1 MKQFQF
7 TFCFLLPF
15 LLTMSLN
22 PSWAVFHVFMPKLLW
37 PVKMFYD
44 SLNKE
49 PSETLLEMQ
58 KVTSIL
64 APLSQNK
71 TKGKK
76 KEKEWKREFLK
87 REKMAHSPPAC
98 QSRRLTYCFLP
109 FSLFLFP
116 PLPCT
121 PSSLFSLSI
130 PSLFSS
136 CVFFSCSAL
145 VTNEHLSVL

>member
-7 TFCFLLPF
+7 TFCFLPPF

-22 PSWAVFHVFMPKLLW
+22 GSWAVFHVFMPKLLW

-49 PSETLLEMQ
+49 PSEMPFEMQ
-58 KVTSIL
+58 KVTSTL

-71 TKGKK
+71 TKKKKK
-76 KEKEWKREFLK
+76 KENNKRKSIK
-87 REKMAHSPPAC
+87 REKMAHSPSAC

-116 PLPCT
+116 PSSLY
-121 PSSLFSLSI
+121 SFFSLFSFYRLS
-130 PSLFSS
+130 LCFLCFFFFMFS
-136 CVFFSCSAL
+136 FS
-145 VTNEHLSVL
+145 NK